1 MRVDVTNPRWMMDSD
16 GAWVSF
22 MVPSPVEARAIC
34 ESMKPG
40 ERYTAEIKKFRKKRS
55 KNANDLLWELCT
67 QISLRLAWS
76 KLYISKEEVYRKH
89 IKQAG
94 VCDFVAVPENAVES
108 LMAGWSKNGTGW
120 FAEVV
125 DFIPGKEIQGCKKVC
140 LYYGSSSYDT
150 AEMSRLIG
158 SVIQE
163 AQDMGIEIMSESDRA
178 LLEGL

>member
-1 MRVDVTNPRWMMDSD
+1 MRVEIRNPKWMMDSV

-22 MVPSPVEARAIC
+22 MVPTPTEARGIC

-55 KNANDLLWELCT
+55 RNANDLLWELCT
-67 QISLRLAWS
+67 QISERLAWS
-76 KLYISKEEVYRKH
+76 KLYVSKDEVYRKH
-89 IKQAG
+89 IKEAG
-94 VCDFVAVPENAVES
+94 RCDFVAVPETAVDS
-108 LMAGWSKNGTGW
+108 LIAGWGKNGIGW

-140 LYYGSSSYDT
+140 LYYGSSTYDT
-150 AEMSRLIG
+150 VEMSRLLG

-163 AQDMGIEIMSESDRA
+163 AQDMGIETLSTSDRA
-178 LLEGL
+178 LLGGL